1 MTDEHEEGW
10 YTDPYG
16 RHEARWMSAGSPTKL
31 VRDGNIECYEDPPDE
46 EPRQVATKIVPE
58 PPPGAARRRADDA
71 EAEVPTKSEVLN
83 AAVFG
88 AVSTWHLNQHN
99 PDDPRNQ

>member
-31 VRDGNIECYEDPPDE
+31 VRDGGAESYDEPPDE
-46 EPRQVATKIVPE
+46 EPSQVATMIVEE
-58 PPPGAARRRADDA
+58 PPPGTDDLRRAD
-71 EAEVPTKSEVLN
+71 EAETERQPTGGEFAD

-88 AVSTWHLNQHN
+88 AVSSWHLHQHK
-99 PDDPRNQ
+99 PHKHR